1 MTKTLVLVRHAHRS
15 TADRAADNGLT
26 GKGRAQAKALKRFY
40 KKRFG
45 EKSALLLSSP
55 KRRCRET
62 LEPLSESLGRRIKVD
77 DRLLEG
83 SERMKARLGDFW
95 EWWLEEAPRRVV
107 ACSHG
112 DWIPAFLALAIHAP
126 IPLKK
131 GGWAEISLSDGVAR
145 LECLMQRPR

>member
-1 MTKTLVLVRHAHRS
+1 MTKTLILVRHAHRS
-15 TADRAADNGLT
+15 TADRAEDNGLT
-26 GKGRAQAKALKRFY
+26 KKGGGQALAVRRFY
-40 KKRFG
+40 KRRFRDNG
-45 EKSALLLSSP
+45 ALLLSSP
-55 KRRCRET
+55 KKRCLET
-62 LEPLSESLGRRIKVD
+62 LNPLAKALGRKIKKD

-112 DWIPAFLALAIHAP
+112 DWIPDFLALAVHAP

-131 GGWAEISLSDGVAR
+131 GGWAEISLYDGVAR